1 MYKRQPA
8 TTVPRSRELAA
19 GIDRPGLSGGGAA
32 NRPAIAWGIIAAS
45 IWLAAWAVGHWTG
58 RRWTA
63 YMVGT
68 PVFLIALFLFFEN
81 VARLLPANI

>member
-1 MYKRQPA
+1 MCIR
-8 TTVPRSRELAA
+8 
-19 GIDRPGLSGGGAA
+19 DR
-32 NRPAIAWGIIAAS
+32 
-45 IWLAAWAVGHWTG
+45 
-58 RRWTA
+58 A